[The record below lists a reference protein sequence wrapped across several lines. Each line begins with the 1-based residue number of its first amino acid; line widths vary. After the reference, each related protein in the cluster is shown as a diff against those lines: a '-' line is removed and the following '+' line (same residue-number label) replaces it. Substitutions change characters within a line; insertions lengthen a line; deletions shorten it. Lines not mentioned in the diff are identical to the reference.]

1 MPLFPSLTVTPST
14 PVPVTPVITPE
25 NFQDTAKAFLR
36 SAKRSVRIEQQYI
49 RGGQVAVEALLK
61 DRRRTRRDP

>member
-1 MPLFPSLTVTPST
+1 MPGKALSQPHRHAFDPRASHSGYHA
-14 PVPVTPVITPE
+14 E

-49 RGGQVAVEALLK
+49 RGG
-61 DRRRTRRDP
+61 R